1 MRPPI
6 AAWRY
11 RARFRSNCS
20 TTRKPTAIL
29 YWISPTAYWVQKRFR
44 HTRYITL
51 VNLLTAKQ
59 VFSRDL
65 SPYDPASPA
74 DANVLFPEYL
84 TCENKSRALA
94 DHVIRWLTDRAEH
107 ARVTAELA
115 ALKAR
120 VGHGGASRRASQ
132 YILAVLGAKRQAR
145 LGPISCPPAELR
157 SPRRVTTR
165 NMPPEPIIGAFT
177 PSV

>member
-1 MRPPI
+1 VSLELL
-6 AAWRY
+6 Y
-11 RARFRSNCS
+11 Y
-20 TTRKPTAIL
+20 TRPTAIL

-51 VNLLTAKQ
+51 VNLLTARQ

-65 SPYDPASPA
+65 TPYDPTSAE
-74 DANVLFPEYL
+74 DATVLFPEYL

-107 ARVTAELA
+107 ARVSTALA
-115 ALKAR
+115 ELKAR

-132 YILAVLGAKRQAR
+132 YILAALGAKRQSPPRPHFRPVAPA
-145 LGPISCPPAELR
+145 PIGEGS
-157 SPRRVTTR
+157 
-165 NMPPEPIIGAFT
+165 NGAHHAA
-177 PSV
+177 

>member
-1 MRPPI
+1 MP
-6 AAWRY
+6 ADCCLAVSGSVSLELLY
-11 RARFRSNCS
+11 H
-20 TTRKPTAIL
+20 TRPTAIL

-51 VNLLTAKQ
+51 VNLLTARQ

-65 SPYDPASPA
+65 RPYDPASPA

-132 YILAVLGAKRQAR
+132 YILTTLAAQRPPLPRPHFLPTAR
-145 LGPISCPPAELR
+145 TSATAG
-157 SPRRVTTR
+157 
-165 NMPPEPIIGAFT
+165 G
-177 PSV
+177 